1 LTPVPV
7 RPTCALS
14 RPFVRDNLCNP
25 NEEPMGS
32 ITIGNVTP
40 ATMTGPAMPKNIRID
55 RAGSC
60 RVGSDGGA

>member
-1 LTPVPV
+1 
-7 RPTCALS
+7 
-14 RPFVRDNLCNP
+14 
-25 NEEPMGS
+25 MGS